1 MGKLYCSA
9 LSLARWGMLLGPWPP
24 SQKPEA
30 WPGYM
35 STGHLHGAP
44 QGRVPGLTNAAQREL
59 CLLTLSTPI
68 SSTLSAWLFTGLWD
82 QPSYPGPSQVLG
94 VSTVGEGVVRVL
106 QGRISGARWAAEQTT
121 SSVQQGRAGQSL
133 QRPVPG
139 DSSVAWSSTLACGA
153 QLCQQWS
160 EACLPYPLTV
170 VDATLLGLLISVLA
184 PLLASDEFGQQP
196 MCGCSHSPDGA
207 VLITRSDISGAAPCH
222 MCLL

>member
-1 MGKLYCSA
+1 MRATHSDSLFTQ
-9 LSLARWGMLLGPWPP
+9 LS
-24 SQKPEA
+24 S
-30 WPGYM
+30 
-35 STGHLHGAP
+35 
-44 QGRVPGLTNAAQREL
+44 NAASLRVEYQHTFTSCSHSDILRL
-59 CLLTLSTPI
+59 I
-68 SSTLSAWLFTGLWD
+68 SWRHSSQWGEMDPSPRVSSA
-82 QPSYPGPSQVLG
+82 VLG

-106 QGRISGARWAAEQTT
+106 QGRISGDRWAAEQTT